1 VEVSKMVKYRRT
13 AAALLIIGITLLLK
27 GTFAPGS
34 WFHPFVY
41 FAAGIPALAGGYT
54 WLLLT
59 KEG

>member
-1 VEVSKMVKYRRT
+1 MDKYRRA
-13 AAALLIIGITLLLK
+13 AAALLIVGITLLLK
-27 GTFAPGS
+27 GIFIPGS
-34 WFHPFVY
+34 WVHPFVY

>member
-1 VEVSKMVKYRRT
+1 VDKYRRT

-27 GTFAPGS
+27 GIFAPGS
-34 WFHPFVY
+34 WVHPFVY